1 MQWHQKIA
9 LVNLGLMSYQ
19 YYLGKKMDEDPATYN
34 QKYKTIH
41 KNLGYT
47 TFSVYI
53 TAAGLSLFSPPAL
66 KYNQG
71 ITSMNVHRFLSIIH
85 FTGMIAQPWLGYK
98 ANNSSDYN
106 HYIDLH
112 KGVGN
117 IVFIS
122 YLLSFILTLFP
133 S

>member
-1 MQWHQKIA
+1 
-9 LVNLGLMSYQ
+9 
-19 YYLGKKMDEDPATYN
+19 
-34 QKYKTIH
+34 
-41 KNLGYT
+41 
-47 TFSVYI
+47 
-53 TAAGLSLFSPPAL
+53 
-66 KYNQG
+66 
-71 ITSMNVHRFLSIIH
+71 MNVHRFLSIIH